1 MTSAIDLLR
10 TLGAGKSGATANSGA
25 GTQLAGSNFAEL
37 LNKAS
42 GGLLSS
48 GLQVSVAKD
57 ANVDLSQDQLQRLS
71 KAADAAEAQ
80 GANRVL
86 VMMDGQAYKLDVG
99 VRQITGK
106 VDMSGVVTGVDG
118 VIAVPDSTG
127 MPAAPAMQS
136 LSKMPSMNASLLDT
150 LAKIGQ

>member
-1 MTSAIDLLR
+1 MTNAIDLLR
-10 TLGAGKSGATANSGA
+10 TLGAGKSSASSNSAA
-25 GTQLAGSNFAEL
+25 GTQLAGSNFADL

-118 VIAVPDSTG
+118 VVAVPDG
-127 MPAAPAMQS
+127 AGLPAASGLHS
-136 LSKMPSMNASLLDT
+136 LSKVPNMNASLLDA
-150 LAKIGQ
+150 LSKFGQ